1 MACGWQPWL
10 QSLQQVQRVLPVQLH
25 LACQCRAGGTL
36 LSAGEVVAAVVAVV
50 ASAAVAAV
58 QIRTAALQTVPLDE
72 VHAAQSA
79 AGVLVGTELEL

>member
-36 LSAGEVVAAVVAVV
+36 LSAGEVVAAVAAVV

-58 QIRTAALQTVPLDE
+58 QIRTAALQTVPPDE